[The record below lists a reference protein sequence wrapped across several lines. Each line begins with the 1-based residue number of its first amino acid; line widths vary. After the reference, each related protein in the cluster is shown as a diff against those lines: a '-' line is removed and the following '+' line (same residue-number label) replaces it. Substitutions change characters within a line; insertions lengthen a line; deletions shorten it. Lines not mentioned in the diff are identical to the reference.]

1 MRLPRR
7 TERRLALIFVMVA
20 TLPLVTSIVVARY
33 LTNATLFL
41 FYNPEVVGELERSL
55 AVYSELAQTM
65 KAGLRAKADAI
76 AAQEPLRA
84 AAILRDGPSIQQ
96 ELDTVFKLYPDVVS
110 VTILAPPRPDPPA
123 PGEDEAPGEA
133 PAEAPPGEQ
142 GEPGEVLQ
150 VLGHRDRGW
159 PVDERSERRLEV
171 LRPLDRR
178 EGAPSLKVIFAAP
191 RSTLDNITKA
201 SDFLGE
207 YRLLGR
213 EQRSVE
219 RWYLNAYAI
228 LVGVTI
234 PLAVLL
240 GVLLARQVTR
250 RIEALARATQD
261 VGTGD
266 LTVRVPVE
274 GEDELTH
281 LAVAFNRMLGELDES
296 RARVEF
302 LGRMGTWQE
311 MARRLAHEIKNPLT
325 PIQLAVQE
333 CHRRYDGGD
342 RRFQK
347 LLDTTLEIVE
357 EEVGTLRR
365 LVTEFSNF
373 ARLPRA
379 ELTEA
384 DFLQFLEEQR
394 EKIALTEAE
403 EELSNQLR
411 GVTLRW
417 NLPTGSTPVAF
428 DALLLHRVLVNLTT
442 NAAQAIRQRTDE
454 GVIQIELTREA
465 QQLCLDVEDSG
476 PGIAP
481 ELRERIFDPYFTTKS
496 DGNGLGLA
504 IVKKIIVEHGGTIEA
519 GASALGGARLR
530 IRLPLAGTPASQVA
544 LLHSGSQSAPPST
557 PS

>member
-55 AVYSELAQTM
+55 AVYSELAQSM
-65 KAGLRAKADAI
+65 KVGLRAKADAI

-84 AAILRDGPSIQQ
+84 AAILRDGPSIDQ
-96 ELDTVFKLYPDVVS
+96 ELTQVFKMYPDVVS
-110 VTILAPPRPDPPA
+110 VTILAPPKEEPGQD
-123 PGEDEAPGEA
+123 GEDR
-133 PAEAPPGEQ
+133 
-142 GEPGEVLQ
+142 EVPDTGQEGAL
-150 VLGHRDRGW
+150 VTLGHRDRGW
-159 PVDERSERRLEV
+159 PIDEGSERKLEV
-171 LRPLDRR
+171 VRPLDRR
-178 EGAPSLKVIFAAP
+178 EGGPSMRVIFAAP
-191 RSTLDNITKA
+191 RTTLDNIAKA

-213 EQRSVE
+213 EQRVVE
-219 RWYLNAYAI
+219 RWYLNAYAV

-234 PLAVLL
+234 PLAVVL

-266 LTVRVPVE
+266 LSVRVPVE

-281 LAVAFNRMLGELDES
+281 LAVAFNRMLGELNDS
-296 RARVEF
+296 RARLEF

-333 CHRRYDGGD
+333 CHRRYDGSD

-379 ELTEA
+379 ELTEG
-384 DFLQFLEEQR
+384 DMEQFLREQQ
-394 EKIALTEAE
+394 EKLALTEGDE
-403 EELSNQLR
+403 EVSNQLR
-411 GVTLRW
+411 GVALEWR
-417 NLPTGSTPVAF
+417 LPERPVLVAF
-428 DALLLHRVLVNLTT
+428 DPILLHRVLVNLTA
-442 NAAQAIRQRTDE
+442 NAAQAIRGVGGAE
-454 GVIQIELTREA
+454 GKIVVEA
-465 QQLCLDVEDSG
+465 GLEPGQLCLDVDDSG
-476 PGIAP
+476 PGIP
-481 ELRERIFDPYFTTKS
+481 VELRGRIFDPYFTTKS

-519 GASALGGARLR
+519 LESPLGGARLR

-544 LLHSGSQSAPPST
+544 LSHSGSQSPPSSS
-557 PS
+557 PP